1 MSRPRILLGDDHT
14 LVLDGFRKLLEDQ
27 CEIVGV
33 AEDGRTLLRMAQELE
48 PDIVTLDI
56 SMPQLNG
63 VDAARKLKKVLPRTH
78 LIFVTMHD
86 DPAYVNEAFKAG
98 ASGYLLK
105 RSAGSELRQAIQSV
119 MDGQCYVTPLVAK
132 GLVQSVISRGR
143 PPVLQDKSLT
153 ARQREVLQLV
163 AEGMTVKQIAS
174 TLNLSPKTVEFH
186 KSQIMTQLDLH
197 TTAELTKYALVHG
210 LLASE

>member
-1 MSRPRILLGDDHT
+1 MNRPRILLADDHT

-33 AEDGRTLLRMAQELE
+33 AEDGRTLIRKAQELQ

-56 SMPQLNG
+56 SMPHLNG
-63 VDAARKLKKVLPRTH
+63 VDAARKLKRILPRIK
-78 LIFVTMHD
+78 LIFVTMHA

-105 RSAGSELRQAIQSV
+105 RSAGSELLQAIQAA
-119 MDGQCYVTPLVAK
+119 MDGQWYVTPLVAK
-132 GLVQSVISRGR
+132 GLVKSVITGDR
-143 PPVLQDKSLT
+143 PAVLKDEPLT

-163 AEGMTVKQIAS
+163 AEGMTVKEVAS
-174 TLNLSPKTVEFH
+174 TLNISPKTVEFH
-186 KSQIMTQLDLH
+186 KSQIMALLDLH
-197 TTAELTKYALVHG
+197 TTAELTKYALIHG
-210 LLASE
+210 LITSD

>member
-1 MSRPRILLGDDHT
+1 MSRPRVLLADDHT

-27 CEIVGV
+27 CEVVGA
-33 AEDGRTLLRMAQELE
+33 AEDGRTLLRMAQELQ

-63 VDAARKLKKVLPRTH
+63 VDAARKLKKILPRIK
-78 LIFVTMHD
+78 LIFVTMHA

-105 RSAGSELRQAIQSV
+105 RSAGSELLQAIQSV

-132 GLVQSVISRGR
+132 GLVNSVITGDNPTVSKDE
-143 PPVLQDKSLT
+143 PLT
-153 ARQREVLQLV
+153 VRQREVLQLV
-163 AEGMTVKQIAS
+163 AEGMTVKEIAS
-174 TLNLSPKTVEFH
+174 ALNISPKTVEFH
-186 KSQIMTQLDLH
+186 KSHIMTQLDLH

-210 LLASE
+210 LIASD

>member
-1 MSRPRILLGDDHT
+1 MSRPRVLLGDDHT
-14 LVLDGFRKLLEDQ
+14 LVLDGFRKLLEDR

-33 AEDGRTLLRMAQELE
+33 AEDGRTLLRMAQELQ

-63 VDAARKLKKVLPRTH
+63 VDAARKLKKILPRTK
-78 LIFVTMHD
+78 LIFVTMHA

-105 RSAGSELRQAIQSV
+105 RSAGSELLQAIQSV

-132 GLVQSVISRGR
+132 GLVQSVITGDR
-143 PPVLQDKSLT
+143 PAVSEGEPLT

-163 AEGMTVKQIAS
+163 AEGMTVKEIAS
-174 TLNLSPKTVEFH
+174 TLDISPKTVEFH
-186 KSQIMTQLDLH
+186 KSHIMTQLDLH

-210 LLASE
+210 LIASD

>member
-56 SMPQLNG
+56 SMPQHNG

>member
-1 MSRPRILLGDDHT
+1 MNRPRVLLGDDHT

-33 AEDGRTLLRMAQELE
+33 AEDGRTLVRMAQELE
-48 PDIVTLDI
+48 PEIITLDI

-63 VDAARKLKKVLPRTH
+63 VDAAKKLKKILPRTK
-78 LIFVTMHD
+78 LIFVTMHA

-119 MDGQCYVTPLVAK
+119 MEGQCYVTPLVAK
-132 GLVQSVISRGR
+132 GLVQSVI
-143 PPVLQDKSLT
+143 T
-153 ARQREVLQLV
+153 E
-163 AEGMTVKQIAS
+163 AS
-174 TLNLSPKTVEFH
+174 GSTGQVF
-186 KSQIMTQLDLH
+186 D
-197 TTAELTKYALVHG
+197 
-210 LLASE
+210 